1 LLYREFRII
10 AFDNK
15 YVFRMKTFELF
26 LCSMKNIVS
35 RKIIREFW
43 EKHPDSD
50 ETLKTWYKVA
60 MKADWK
66 NSNEV
71 KAQYRTASVVGDN
84 RIVFNICGN
93 KYRLIVK
100 FNYEMQWGWIR
111 FIGTH
116 SEYDRINA
124 LTI

>member
-1 LLYREFRII
+1 
-10 AFDNK
+10 
-15 YVFRMKTFELF
+15 
-26 LCSMKNIVS
+26 MKNIVS
-35 RKIIREFW
+35 RKLIRAFW
-43 EKHPDSD
+43 EKYPDSE
-50 ETLKTWYKVA
+50 ETLKTCYKVA

-66 NSNEV
+66 TSNEV
-71 KAQYRTASVVGDN
+71 KAQYKNASVVGDN

>member
-1 LLYREFRII
+1 
-10 AFDNK
+10 
-15 YVFRMKTFELF
+15 MKTFRLI
-26 LCSMKNIVS
+26 LRSMKNIVS

-43 EKHPDSD
+43 EKHPESD
-50 ETLKTWYKVA
+50 ETLKTWYKVT
-60 MKADWK
+60 MKTHWK

-71 KAQYRTASVVGDN
+71 KAQYRNASVVGDN